1 MDDSV
6 FKLIQSHFEKL
17 ELIEK
22 NEEEAIGNYLEI
34 EKRLNGS
41 ASESG
46 VKKYLENLRNNTLGD
61 IKEY

>member
-1 MDDSV
+1 M

-22 NEEEAIGNYLEI
+22 NVEEAIGNYLEI

-46 VKKYLENLRNNTLGD
+46 VKKYLENFRNNTLED
-61 IKEY
+61 V